1 MKKIFKKVIV
11 MVLLFTLVFTFT
23 VKPKKAD
30 AVVGELSIAAY
41 LAAGGVSA
49 GTAAALAYAAP
60 VVVALA
66 AGVVMYAAIDGQGG
80 WETMEEYGAQIKKNL
95 IAKGKT
101 IEEFVTQNADGGYSV
116 TATPEFIASASQA
129 IDTMPATIEKDAG
142 SFTEM
147 YSGNTFEFGNMT
159 GFYDLAIPLQGMN
172 GKTITFDSTQLIDNV
187 QFDFEYTG
195 QSGLSSG
202 YEVAR
207 YVGLIDGKYRYQ
219 ATFEGY
225 GAVTLNTITRA
236 FANGSGSAFTGKIT
250 YALGDITQGTTINT
264 KDTFGTVAE
273 SDYQRQLA
281 ANAAL
286 AENQVLTI
294 AANQDM
300 TNATLSDIS
309 DITASSYD
317 ETRTQTGIL
326 SNIWSTIK
334 GIPANIAAAGVA
346 ASTAINAAA
355 SDLWEDAG
363 AIWSGL
369 ADTATGIRSDITAKM
384 GALQDSMAGGI
395 DNVRSGINDMI
406 AGLNA
411 GIDTVSN
418 NMAAWG
424 QLTLDGIDA
433 GVGAITTGLTNTWTN
448 ITTAVTDGV
457 GALQEDLTS
466 IKTFV
471 ADFPTTILRVFVP
484 PNFDFM
490 QPLITATTSTLR
502 LKFGPLET
510 LPDVFRNIFGSGK
523 SIYDIEITV
532 MGNTY
537 KIIPIILKPVIDG
550 ARPFLTGAINLMT
563 LTILYRRYKGN
574 LVIPA

>member
-1 MKKIFKKVIV
+1 MKKIFKKVMIV
-11 MVLLFTLVFTFT
+11 LTVLLLFTT
-23 VKPKKAD
+23 VLPNKAD
-30 AVVGELSIAAY
+30 KEADASISMT
-41 LAAGGVSA
+41 LA
-49 GTAAALAYAAP
+49 
-60 VVVALA
+60 ALA
-66 AGVVMYAAIDGQGG
+66 AGIGASPMLPYVLGAAGIIAIGGVVKD
-80 WETMEEYGAQIKKNL
+80 WDVVKDYGEKV
-95 IAKGKT
+95 IARM
-101 IEEFVTQNADGGYSV
+101 GGYDAASGSYV
-116 TATPEFIASASQA
+116 QNPDGTATVIYSPAMKLAMAQAVDAVPE
-129 IDTMPATIEKDAG
+129 TIVKDAG
-142 SFTEM
+142 SFTEI
-147 YSGNTFEFGNMT
+147 YSGNTIEFGNMT

-225 GAVTLNTITRA
+225 DAVTLNTITRA
-236 FANGSGSAFTGKIT
+236 FAMGSGSAFSGILT
-250 YALGDITQGTTINT
+250 YALGDITQGTTIDT
-264 KDTFGTVAE
+264 KDTFGTVADNVNARLLGMNSAITDGQAVTFSPDAE
-273 SDYQRQLA
+273 LLNASIDDLATISD
-281 ANAAL
+281 
-286 AENQVLTI
+286 
-294 AANQDM
+294 
-300 TNATLSDIS
+300 ATL
-309 DITASSYD
+309 T
-317 ETRTQTGIL
+317 ETQTQTGIL
-326 SNIWSTIK
+326 SQIWKAILSTI
-334 GIPANIAAAGVA
+334 AAINNV
-346 ASTAINAAA
+346 SSNVSNAINAKME
-355 SDLWEDAG
+355 DLWQDAG

-433 GVGAITTGLTNTWTN
+433 GVGAITTGLTNAWTN
-448 ITTAVTDGV
+448 LKTSINDGV

-490 QPLITATTSTLR
+490 QPLITATTSTLQ

-510 LPDVFRNIFGSGK
+510 LPNVFRNIFGSGK